1 MPDHRDALAQRFGE
15 RSVANLEKAVG
26 FCDDIHAMI
35 VIQGREAFL
44 ADKRSQWAA
53 EMGLIRIGET
63 VNRLPAELL
72 EAYPG
77 QPWRVIVAMRNFAAH
92 QYDDLNPARVW
103 TTVAEHIPSLRA
115 YLSHEVLGD

>member
-1 MPDHRDALAQRFGE
+1 MPDHRNALAQRFGE

-103 TTVAEHIPSLRA
+103 TTVADHIPALRD
-115 YLSHEVLGD
+115 YLCHEVLGD